1 MDHAELVAWVC
12 VLVGVLVLGVG
23 CVIGLRN
30 VPADADRELRTA
42 RASLATATGEIA
54 AVQEQ
59 VSRMRSIVAARR
71 QLAADEVAAIEE
83 IDGRAVESTAVV
95 EEAAQRASASAE
107 TASSAIEQVGS
118 VISSLPERLRFAG
131 LLVLVGTV
139 LISVGTVQFGGT
151 SLF

>member
-12 VLVGVLVLGVG
+12 VVVGVLVLGVG

-42 RASLATATGEIA
+42 RASLAAAAGEIS
-54 AVQEQ
+54 AVREQ
-59 VSRMRSIVAARR
+59 VTRMRSIVTARR
-71 QLAADEVAAIEE
+71 RLAVDEVAAIEE

-95 EEAAQRASASAE
+95 EEAAERASASAE

-118 VISSLPERLRFAG
+118 VIASLPERLRFAG